1 MIQDA
6 RCQSVKSAICDV
18 RIHLKKESSVGNLV
32 YINGELVP
40 KETASVSVF
49 DHGFLYGN
57 GLFETMRAY
66 RKRIFRLE
74 HHLQRLFLSLE
85 YLKFP
90 IPFTFDTL
98 KEAIRET
105 IAANHLEDAYIR
117 LNVTRGEGASVPDP
131 TTCKSPTI
139 IIIAREYLPYS
150 PALYQK
156 GYSGKVVTVRPSPHT
171 PSTGMKTLNFL
182 NHIIAK
188 MEAKESGFNE
198 GILVNTEGFVTEG
211 TVSNIF
217 MVKGDTLS
225 TPSRAV
231 GLLPGVTR
239 QVILEL
245 AQEKEL
251 TTVEGTIT
259 PHQLSDADEAF
270 LTNSLVEIMPLV
282 ALDGQPLG
290 KGVPGPV
297 TQELIPAYRKLV
309 KKELQL

>member
-1 MIQDA
+1 
-6 RCQSVKSAICDV
+6 
-18 RIHLKKESSVGNLV
+18 V

-40 KETASVSVF
+40 KEKASVSVF

-85 YLKFP
+85 CLQFP

-98 KEAIRET
+98 KEAIHKT
-105 IAANHLEDAYIR
+105 IEANRLEDAYIR
-117 LNVTRGEGASVPDP
+117 LNITRGEGATVPDP
-131 TTCKSPTI
+131 TTCKNPSV

-156 GYSGKVVTVRPSPHT
+156 GYSGKVVSVRPSPHT
-171 PSTGMKTLNFL
+171 PSTGLKTFNFL

-188 MEAKESGFNE
+188 MEAKASGFNE
-198 GILVNTEGFVTEG
+198 GILVNTEGFITEG

-217 MVKGDTLS
+217 MVKGKTVS

-239 QVILEL
+239 QAILEL
-245 AQEKEL
+245 AQEKGL
-251 TTVEGTIT
+251 KAVEDTIT
-259 PHQLSDADEAF
+259 PQQLSEADEAF

-290 KGVPGPV
+290 KGDPGPV
-297 TQELIPAYRKLV
+297 TQDLIRAYSRQV
-309 KKELQL
+309 KKELNL

>member
-1 MIQDA
+1 
-6 RCQSVKSAICDV
+6 
-18 RIHLKKESSVGNLV
+18 V

-40 KETASVSVF
+40 KEKASVSVF

-66 RKRIFRLE
+66 RKKIFRLE

-85 YLKFP
+85 YLQFP

-98 KEAIRET
+98 KKAIYET
-105 IAANHLEDAYIR
+105 IAANRLEDAYIR
-117 LNVTRGEGASVPDP
+117 LNVTRGEGTTVPDP
-131 TTCKSPTI
+131 ATCKNPTLI
-139 IIIAREYLPYS
+139 IIVREYLPYS

-171 PSTGMKTLNFL
+171 PSTGMKTFNFL

-188 MEAKESGFNE
+188 MEAKASGFNE
-198 GILVNTEGFVTEG
+198 GILVNTDGFITEG

-217 MVKGDTLS
+217 MVKGKTVS

-245 AQEKEL
+245 AQEKGL
-251 TTVEGTIT
+251 KAVEATIT
-259 PHQLSDADEAF
+259 PQQLSEADEAF

-282 ALDGQPLG
+282 ALDGRPLG
-290 KGVPGPV
+290 KGVPGSV
-297 TQELIPAYRKLV
+297 TQDLSHAYSQQV
-309 KKELQL
+309 KKELNL

>member
-1 MIQDA
+1 M
-6 RCQSVKSAICDV
+6 
-18 RIHLKKESSVGNLV
+18 GNVV

-40 KETASVSVF
+40 KEKASVSVF

-85 YLKFP
+85 CLQFP

-98 KEAIRET
+98 KEAIHKT
-105 IAANHLEDAYIR
+105 IEANRLEDAYIR
-117 LNVTRGEGASVPDP
+117 LNITRGEGATVPDP
-131 TTCKSPTI
+131 TTCKNPSV

-156 GYSGKVVTVRPSPHT
+156 GYSGKVVSVRPSPHT
-171 PSTGMKTLNFL
+171 PSTGLKTFNFL

-188 MEAKESGFNE
+188 MEAKASGFNE
-198 GILVNTEGFVTEG
+198 GILVNTEGFITEG

-217 MVKGDTLS
+217 MVKGKTVS

-239 QVILEL
+239 QAILEL
-245 AQEKEL
+245 AQEKGL
-251 TTVEGTIT
+251 KAVEDTIT
-259 PHQLSDADEAF
+259 PQQLSEADEAF

-290 KGVPGPV
+290 KGDPGPV
-297 TQELIPAYRKLV
+297 TQDLIRAYSRQV
-309 KKELQL
+309 KKELNL

>member
-1 MIQDA
+1 M
-6 RCQSVKSAICDV
+6 
-18 RIHLKKESSVGNLV
+18 GNVV

-40 KETASVSVF
+40 KEKASVSVF

-85 YLKFP
+85 CLQFP

-98 KEAIRET
+98 KEAIHKT
-105 IAANHLEDAYIR
+105 IEANRLEDAYIR
-117 LNVTRGEGASVPDP
+117 LNVTRGEGATVPDP
-131 TTCKSPTI
+131 TTCQNPTI
-139 IIIAREYLPYS
+139 IIITREYLPYS
-150 PALYQK
+150 PALYQQ
-156 GYSGKVVTVRPSPHT
+156 GYSGKVVSVRPSPYT
-171 PSTGMKTLNFL
+171 PSTGLKTFNFL
-182 NHIIAK
+182 DHIIAK
-188 MEAKESGFNE
+188 MEAKASGFNE
-198 GILVNTEGFVTEG
+198 GILVNTEGFITEG

-217 MVKGDTLS
+217 MIKGKIVS

-239 QVILEL
+239 QVILDL
-245 AQEKEL
+245 VQEKGL
-251 TTVEGTIT
+251 TAVEDTIT
-259 PHQLSDADEAF
+259 PKQLSEADEAF

-282 ALDGQPLG
+282 ALDGKPLG

-297 TQELIPAYRKLV
+297 TQDLIRAYSQQV
-309 KKELQL
+309 KKELNL